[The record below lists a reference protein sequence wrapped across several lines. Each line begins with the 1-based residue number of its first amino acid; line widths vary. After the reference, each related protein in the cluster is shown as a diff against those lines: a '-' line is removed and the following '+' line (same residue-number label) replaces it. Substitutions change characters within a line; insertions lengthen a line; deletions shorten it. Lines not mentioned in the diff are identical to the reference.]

1 MKVQSTFLIIF
12 LVHSYQKV
20 FGWFQCPRGKHSGL
34 HFKTQEI
41 RSLFSGNSS
50 WHSCS
55 RRNQKDRSFFCPWAF
70 SLWAV
75 VRWVKRKVR
84 VSSSRWRLAAEAE
97 GRWGGGR
104 GWLQLSVCWHAAL
117 HARFTLLN
125 SSVCPPIH
133 SREIR
138 LFLNMQ
144 TKILQVEILPEA
156 KEEETLVKLSDSYT
170 LKKYECPNRLLCTCK
185 FYI

>member
-1 MKVQSTFLIIF
+1 MQQKKSERPQLFLSLSFQSLSCGAVSKEEGQSIIF
-12 LVHSYQKV
+12 PLKAGS
-20 FGWFQCPRGKHSGL
+20 RGG
-34 HFKTQEI
+34 
-41 RSLFSGNSS
+41 G
-50 WHSCS
+50 
-55 RRNQKDRSFFCPWAF
+55 
-70 SLWAV
+70 
-75 VRWVKRKVR
+75 
-84 VSSSRWRLAAEAE
+84 
-97 GRWGGGR
+97 GWGGGR

-144 TKILQVEILPEA
+144 TKILQIETLPEA

-170 LKKYECPNRLLCTCK
+170 LKIYECPNRLLCTCK

>member
-1 MKVQSTFLIIF
+1 MQQKKSERPQLFLSLSFQSLSCGAVSKEEGQSIIF
-12 LVHSYQKV
+12 PLKA
-20 FGWFQCPRGKHSGL
+20 G
-34 HFKTQEI
+34 
-41 RSLFSGNSS
+41 
-50 WHSCS
+50 S
-55 RRNQKDRSFFCPWAF
+55 R
-70 SLWAV
+70 
-75 VRWVKRKVR
+75 
-84 VSSSRWRLAAEAE
+84 
-97 GRWGGGR
+97 GGGEVGR
-104 GWLQLSVCWHAAL
+104 REGLASAVCWHAAL

-144 TKILQVEILPEA
+144 TKILQIETLPEA
-156 KEEETLVKLSDSYT
+156 KEEETLVKLRDSYT